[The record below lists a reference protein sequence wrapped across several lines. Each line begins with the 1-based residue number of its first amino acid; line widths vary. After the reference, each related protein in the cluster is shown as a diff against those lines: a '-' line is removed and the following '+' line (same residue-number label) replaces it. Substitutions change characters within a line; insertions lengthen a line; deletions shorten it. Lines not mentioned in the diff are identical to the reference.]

1 MMKNC
6 MSLVLTLL
14 CSVVFCSGNKVI
26 DERIEKMHRYHAG
39 GCCSVSWKN
48 RNYHAEILSIEGHQ
62 VTVRVLDPSLPID
75 SWPRLSFDR
84 NEICPASYKK
94 CDSLESL
101 VESLK
106 YSHTLV
112 TPIIE
117 QAFREIDRGWF
128 CLETP
133 YYDAAIDIGCKMC
146 ISSPHMHIWYL
157 ELSKDLIGNAK
168 KILDV
173 GTGTGYLAAIFAYL
187 APDAEVYGLE
197 YYDSLTHTAA
207 NTIQRNLP
215 KEASRISFITTNG
228 EKGYLEGAPYDIITV
243 GFMCE
248 GIPQPLVDQLK
259 PGGRLILPV
268 AAEKR
273 KSSYDERLSSGD
285 FMVIDKKEDGNV
297 EMHRVLSCSFIPSQT
312 GN

>member
-1 MMKNC
+1 MIKNC
-6 MSLVLTLL
+6 MNLVLTLL
-14 CSVVFCSGNKVI
+14 CSVVFCGGNKVI
-26 DERIEKMHRYHAG
+26 DKRIEKMQRYRVG
-39 GCCSVSWKN
+39 GCCLVSWRNK
-48 RNYHAEILSIEGHQ
+48 NYHAEILSIEENQ
-62 VTVRVLDPSLPID
+62 VTVRVRDHTLPID
-75 SWPRLSFDR
+75 SYPRLVFD
-84 NEICPASYKK
+84 IDKILPALYEK

-101 VESLK
+101 IESLK

-128 CLETP
+128 CLKTP
-133 YYDAAIDIGCKMC
+133 YYDTAIDIGCKMC
-146 ISSPHMHIWYL
+146 ISSPSMHIWYL
-157 ELSKDLIGNAK
+157 ELSKDFIGNAK

-173 GTGTGYLAAIFAYL
+173 GTGTGYLAAIFAHL
-187 APDAEVYGLE
+187 VPDAEIYGLE

-207 NTIQRNLP
+207 NTIQRYLP
-215 KEASRISFITTNG
+215 KEASRISFITTEG

-248 GIPQPLVDQLK
+248 EIPQPLVDQLK

-268 AAEKR
+268 AAGKR
-273 KSSYDERLSSGD
+273 KSSYDERLSSGG
-285 FMVIDKKEDGNV
+285 FMVIDKKVDGTV